1 MNKNIMP
8 YKNGVPHGY
17 WESYS
22 DNGQLI
28 YKATYK
34 NGDLHGSAEFYYTR
48 TGTLQSKGTFK
59 DDSKFG
65 FWEWYNENEAPVIT
79 KFYANE

>member
-28 YKATYK
+28 YKAT
-34 NGDLHGSAEFYYTR
+34 E
-48 TGTLQSKGTFK
+48 
-59 DDSKFG
+59 
-65 FWEWYNENEAPVIT
+65 
-79 KFYANE
+79 